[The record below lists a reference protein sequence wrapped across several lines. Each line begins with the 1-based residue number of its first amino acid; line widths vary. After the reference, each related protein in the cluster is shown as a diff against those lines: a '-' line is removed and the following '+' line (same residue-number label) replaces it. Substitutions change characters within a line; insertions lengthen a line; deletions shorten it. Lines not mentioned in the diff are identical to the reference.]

1 MKRKISIKGS
11 SFFSKK
17 KLPGGNSRTEYRPG
31 KGKGFRIMSS
41 DDTLPQNNI
50 NYNPYESLNSDY
62 GSTFID
68 YEGAVESIKEDE
80 TRKSTIK
87 HLYYAKKVNDEK
99 SYWEITFDFIKLNY
113 NNLEFELLI
122 LILICLFIDLEM
134 LMQRVILIL
143 RLIIGA

>member
-62 GSTFID
+62 GNAFID
-68 YEGAVESIKEDE
+68 YKGAVESIKEDE

-143 RLIIGA
+143 SSL

>member
-62 GSTFID
+62 GNTFID
-68 YEGAVESIKEDE
+68 YEGAVESIKETKPE
-80 TRKSTIK
+80 NLQSSIYITQRKSMT
-87 HLYYAKKVNDEK
+87 K
-99 SYWEITFDFIKLNY
+99 SLIGKLP
-113 NNLEFELLI
+113 LI
-122 LILICLFIDLEM
+122 S
-134 LMQRVILIL
+134 
-143 RLIIGA
+143 